1 MGESLKRYL
10 ADRKLRFVT
19 ASPGEKLLHF
29 AIGFAMALTVFA
41 VVLIVGYILIKGLGH
56 ISWSFLTTSYKPGLG
71 QTGILPMVLSTLLL
85 VLLSVLISTPVGIAA
100 AIYLSEYAR
109 EGRLVNAIRF
119 ATECLAAIPSILYGL
134 FGYALFVVALGFRYS
149 ILSAALTLA
158 VMVLPIVMRNTEEA
172 LHTVPRSVREASYA
186 LGAGKLT
193 TILRMVLPSSIAGI
207 LTGTVLSIGRI
218 VGETA
223 AVIYTMGTSPKFPTG
238 IFSSGR
244 TLPVHVYLLSK
255 EGLDVNQAFA
265 TAAVMLILVALL
277 NALSGWCAKAL
288 TPEGRA
294 RRQEKKEARQLR
306 QEQDKR
312 QR

>member
-1 MGESLKRYL
+1 MKAMQSIWQ
-10 ADRKLRFVT
+10 ARKSRFVT
-19 ASPGEKLLHF
+19 ASLVEKLLYF
-29 AIGFAMALTVFA
+29 CIGLAAFITLASVI
-41 VVLIVGYILIKGLGH
+41 LIVGYILLKGLGH
-56 ISWSFLTTSYKPGLG
+56 ISWDFLTSPYKPGLG
-71 QTGILPMVLSTLLL
+71 QEGILPMILSTLLL
-85 VLLSVLISTPVGIAA
+85 VLLSVLISTPIGIAA

-109 EGRLVNAIRF
+109 GGRVVDAIRF

-134 FGYALFVVALGFRYS
+134 FGYALFVVALNLRYS
-149 ILSAALTLA
+149 VLSAALTLA

-172 LHTVPRSVREASYA
+172 LKAVPSNVREASYA

-223 AVIYTMGTSPKFPTG
+223 AVIYTMGTSPKFPQG
-238 IFSSGR
+238 ILSSGR

-255 EGLDVNQAFA
+255 EGLDTGQAFA
-265 TAAVMLILVALL
+265 TAAVLLIMVALL
-277 NALSGWCAKAL
+277 NALSGWSAKAL

-294 RRQEKKEARQLR
+294 RRQEKKEERAA
-306 QEQDKR
+306 KR
-312 QR
+312 AAEKA